1 MQVKRCNDIFA
12 MLTASSP
19 ACPTAM
25 DPPLNRPLFRRILVP
40 TDGSEASERAILA
53 GVAFARALGADIVGL
68 TATPGFRV
76 LSTDPEMIE
85 DTADQYAAASRERG
99 RRLLA
104 TVEQAASEAGVACRL
119 EQTVSD
125 EPWEAIV
132 ETAKRLGCDLI
143 VMASHG
149 RRGLSD
155 LLLGSETQKV
165 LVHSTIP
172 VLVHR

>member
-1 MQVKRCNDIFA
+1 
-12 MLTASSP
+12 
-19 ACPTAM
+19 M
-25 DPPLNRPLFRRILVP
+25 DPPLYRRILLP
-40 TDGSEASERAILA
+40 TDGGEASQRAILA
-53 GVAFARALGADIVGL
+53 GVAFARALGAELVGL
-68 TATPGFRV
+68 TATPTFRV

-104 TVEQAASEAGVACRL
+104 AIEQAAGEAGLACRL
-119 EQTVSD
+119 EHTVSD
-125 EPWEAIV
+125 EPWQAIV
-132 ETAKRLGCDLI
+132 ETAKHLGCDLI

-149 RRGLSD
+149 RRGLSG